1 MILTIVLFSCFI
13 FFIIVYLWTINNSYD
28 YFKRSGI
35 PGPPHR
41 FFFGHY
47 QDLWSVK
54 SVSKRFQE
62 WSRQYGSIYGL
73 FVGTTP
79 MYVVSDVDFLQEVYI
94 KQFSSFHSRRL
105 PILLRLQRG
114 NRIHLFGATGLRWRR
129 QRHVINPTFSA
140 AKLKLMMPLVN
151 KCIEAMLKKLSEIVC
166 DKKQE
171 INIYTLY
178 KRMTMDVICHCAFG
192 IDTDMQNDVD
202 NIYLKK
208 SAETFAVD
216 VDKLFIVK
224 MTDLFP
230 FVVNPFCKFYL
241 GQVAIRRLLI
251 RLFPVLSKYIEET
264 PGSWLTNHVRDVVN
278 LRTSSSTAT
287 MIKRIDLL
295 QLMIDA
301 STTCDIHDHCDEEYT
316 PKKLHEDEVVSNV
329 FLFMIA
335 GYETTSTALACSTY
349 ILATNPKVQ
358 DKLIEEIDQIKWD
371 DRSHD
376 EDTYELAMNLSYLEI
391 FVREV
396 LRMYPITTKGQVRQ
410 CNQTINIFGHIIE
423 KNSIIQPDIFS
434 IHYNPDLWGPEDP
447 NLFIPERH
455 LVKRHPIAWMPFG
468 VGPRNCVGMRFAL
481 MELKMCLIELL
492 QQYRILPSDRTEEG
506 FQLREKLSIGPDA
519 VFIKLEKRSA

>member
-1 MILTIVLFSCFI
+1 MTLTIVLFSCFI
-13 FFIIVYLWTINNSYD
+13 FFIIVYLRTINNSYD

-47 QDLWSVK
+47 LDLWSVN
-54 SVSKRFQE
+54 SVSKKFQE
-62 WSRQYGSIYGL
+62 WTRQYGSIYGL

-114 NRIHLFGATGLRWRR
+114 NRIHLLGATGLRWRR

-151 KCIEAMLKKLSEIVC
+151 KCIEAMLKKLSEIAC
-166 DKKQE
+166 DKEQE

-230 FVVNPFCKFYL
+230 FFVNPFCQFYL
-241 GQVAIRRLLI
+241 GQIAIRRSLI

-264 PGSWLTNHVRDVVN
+264 PGSWLTDR
-278 LRTSSSTAT
+278 
-287 MIKRIDLL
+287 
-295 QLMIDA
+295 
-301 STTCDIHDHCDEEYT
+301 DHCDEQFT
-316 PKKLHEDEVVSNV
+316 SKKLHEDEVVSNV

-376 EDTYELAMNLSYLEI
+376 EDTYELVMNLSYLEI

-410 CNQTINIFGHIIE
+410 CNQTINISGHIIE

-434 IHYNPDLWGPEDP
+434 IHYDPDLWGPEDP

-455 LVKRHPIAWMPFG
+455 LAKRHPIAWMPFG

-492 QQYRILPSDRTEEG
+492 QQYRILPSDKTEEG
-506 FQLREKLSIGPDA
+506 FQLREKISIGPDA
-519 VFIKLEKRSA
+519 VFIKLEKRSV